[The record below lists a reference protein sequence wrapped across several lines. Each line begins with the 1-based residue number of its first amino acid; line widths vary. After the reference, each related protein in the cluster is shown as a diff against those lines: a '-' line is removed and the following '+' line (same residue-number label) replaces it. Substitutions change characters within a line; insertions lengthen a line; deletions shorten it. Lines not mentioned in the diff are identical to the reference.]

1 MTAIGAAA
9 GTVALG
15 AYLDARFHIRNDI
28 HKGSLKRRAAE
39 ATNFIA
45 ERTKAGKLFLY
56 NVFEDRA
63 GTPEGDALFLVFEG
77 RQWTYTEFFNAL
89 QPVGNWLMKNLGVQ
103 KGEMVALDGGNSA
116 EYLMLVFALE
126 AIGAKTALINCNL
139 TAQPLVHCVQLSG
152 ARYVL
157 ADAGLRQLVSPVEG
171 ELEGLDAKAIYYD
184 SAFIETLAD
193 TELLPLSRRQ
203 GSSPLDVSALLYTSG
218 TTGMP
223 KATIFN
229 RAKQVA
235 FLRPNTF
242 NVLRPG
248 DRLYTC
254 LPLYHATALVLAV
267 GFSIGSRAT
276 VVLSRKFSHSKF
288 WPEIHSSNA
297 THIQYIGELGRYLL
311 NAPPGPLDRGHNVK
325 VAWGNGMRPD
335 IWEPFRE
342 RFGID
347 CIYELYAAS
356 DGMLQCLN
364 ANRGPFSRNAIAVR
378 GPLWHWWNGQD
389 EKRVRVDPDTQ
400 EVLRGA
406 DGYAIECKAGEAGES
421 IIRMNPEA
429 PDQGTPT
436 YYKNHDAAMKRRVS
450 DVFKKGDLWFRSG
463 DLMRLDAEGRLH
475 FVDRLGDTFRW
486 HSENV
491 STNEVAD
498 IIGKWPQIAETNV
511 YGVIVPNADGR
522 AGCVA
527 IVPKRN
533 EAGQALDWK
542 GLAEHCLATLPRYA
556 VPVFLRVVKE
566 LEHTGTMKLQKGT
579 LRSEGVDLDRM
590 EQAAKDRGEEVD
602 QVYWL
607 PPGSAVYVPFGKKE
621 LGELRQGRY
630 RL

>member
-1 MTAIGAAA
+1 MALTAIGAAA

-89 QPVGNWLMKNLGVQ
+89 QPVGNWLMKDLGVQ

-157 ADAGLRQLVSPVEG
+157 ADAGLR
-171 ELEGLDAKAIYYD
+171 
-184 SAFIETLAD
+184 
-193 TELLPLSRRQ
+193 
-203 GSSPLDVSALLYTSG
+203 
-218 TTGMP
+218 
-223 KATIFN
+223 
-229 RAKQVA
+229 
-235 FLRPNTF
+235 
-242 NVLRPG
+242 
-248 DRLYTC
+248 
-254 LPLYHATALVLAV
+254 
-267 GFSIGSRAT
+267 
-276 VVLSRKFSHSKF
+276 
-288 WPEIHSSNA
+288 
-297 THIQYIGELGRYLL
+297 
-311 NAPPGPLDRGHNVK
+311 PLDRGHNVK

-356 DGMLQCLN
+356 DGMLQSLN

-400 EVLRGA
+400 EILRGA